1 MKMKKIFALVLA
13 LAMVA
18 GLATACKEDKDET
31 TAATTEAATTTTG
44 DATDAT
50 DATDDTTAEPA
61 SSTPANVA
69 PVANVSD
76 EGSDA
81 ISLYGWN
88 EEFTGL
94 LNKWM
99 PDLEYTYEMTE
110 STQYQA
116 KLDSAL
122 SAGDGA
128 PDLFLLEA
136 DYAAKYV
143 DSDNTINI
151 NDVGID
157 YADLANQYAYTY
169 EFTMDD
175 IGAIKAVSWQACP
188 CAVFYNVTVAEAALG
203 VSEPDDVAPYFAT
216 WDKFIETAATVSEA
230 TDGACKIIS
239 GTDDIWRAFLNTRSQ
254 GWIVDGEVYVDEVF
268 DQYFDL
274 AKTLYDDNLT
284 FQTAQWSPEWTAN
297 ASNETVLSYWGPM
310 WLVRFSLSLNDPADA
325 PANPTSGDWRAIP
338 APSSSYWGGTW
349 LAATK
354 YCDMKATAKDIMTKF
369 TIDSDFMMGMAQDG
383 EFVNNVEDMTTIA
396 NDTSFALE
404 YLGGQ
409 NPFGILLDEAV
420 KIDLSCVGPNDQ
432 DINTAFNNA
441 VNSYLAG
448 DVATPDDAITA
459 FTAAVEDLGVI

>member
-136 DYAAKYV
+136 D
-143 DSDNTINI
+143 
-151 NDVGID
+151 
-157 YADLANQYAYTY
+157 
-169 EFTMDD
+169 
-175 IGAIKAVSWQACP
+175 
-188 CAVFYNVTVAEAALG
+188 
-203 VSEPDDVAPYFAT
+203 
-216 WDKFIETAATVSEA
+216 
-230 TDGACKIIS
+230 
-239 GTDDIWRAFLNTRSQ
+239 
-254 GWIVDGEVYVDEVF
+254 
-268 DQYFDL
+268 
-274 AKTLYDDNLT
+274 
-284 FQTAQWSPEWTAN
+284 
-297 ASNETVLSYWGPM
+297 
-310 WLVRFSLSLNDPADA
+310 
-325 PANPTSGDWRAIP
+325 
-338 APSSSYWGGTW
+338 
-349 LAATK
+349 
-354 YCDMKATAKDIMTKF
+354 
-369 TIDSDFMMGMAQDG
+369 
-383 EFVNNVEDMTTIA
+383 
-396 NDTSFALE
+396 
-404 YLGGQ
+404 
-409 NPFGILLDEAV
+409 
-420 KIDLSCVGPNDQ
+420 
-432 DINTAFNNA
+432 
-441 VNSYLAG
+441 
-448 DVATPDDAITA
+448 
-459 FTAAVEDLGVI
+459 